1 MAYTVYY
8 LILNLIMYTSPFE
21 TFIQNQISK
30 KLLLSIIKSVPVI
43 YNRPIIHK
51 VIKNIFTCIEG

>member
-30 KLLLSIIKSVPVI
+30 NLLLSIIKSVPVI